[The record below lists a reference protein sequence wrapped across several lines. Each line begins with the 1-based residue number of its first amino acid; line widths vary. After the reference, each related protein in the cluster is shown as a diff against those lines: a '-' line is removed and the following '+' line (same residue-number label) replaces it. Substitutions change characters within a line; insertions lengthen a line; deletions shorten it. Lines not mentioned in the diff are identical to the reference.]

1 MLDNF
6 TIFARGGIILFSWSA
21 VTLKGSPIDSL
32 ISTVLLEERSGQ
44 QSYPY
49 TSGSTK
55 YTLKWTFNNDLGI
68 VLVAVSY
75 AVHSLHLRT
84 AMCSV
89 RVSHRSTVNSS
100 DVELPARRTPLCA
113 AF

>member
-21 VTLKGSPIDSL
+21 VTLKGGPIDSL

-49 TSGSTK
+49 SSGTTK

-68 VLVAVSY
+68 VLVAVCD
-75 AVHSLHLRT
+75 T
-84 AMCSV
+84 ARFPAPPERS
-89 RVSHRSTVNSS
+89 RVGVVCLSIS
-100 DVELPARRTPLCA
+100 P
-113 AF
+113 